1 MFCIFLIAQCELS
14 MLFQSYRGKVFNSIK
29 LEHYL
34 NRLGLSAEEYTV
46 CVESDGELYIVLG
59 DEDRHKC
66 ISKANKFAN
75 KHKVS
80 VVVRYFKRE
89 SADKLINNIV
99 CRVEPRGKNY
109 SPKSKKNS
117 RSAQNTKPEIN
128 KEESKKEL
136 DVYLNNY
143 LNSLNKSNSDV

>member
-1 MFCIFLIAQCELS
+1 
-14 MLFQSYRGKVFNSIK
+14 MLFQSYKGKVFNSIK

-46 CVESDGELYIVLG
+46 CVELDGELYIVLG
-59 DEDRHKC
+59 DEDRRKC

-89 SADKLINNIV
+89 SADRLVNNVV
-99 CRVEPRGKNY
+99 CRIDPQGKIY
-109 SPKSKKNS
+109 SLKSKKNN
-117 RSAQNTKPEIN
+117 RNVQNTRPEIN